1 VDGPARH
8 LRGVRRVLLT
18 LFALIAAV
26 MAGALW
32 YAYEKGF
39 TSKWRNYVTE
49 EFRKRG
55 VEVTLRHLT
64 LDPMRGLVA
73 KEVQIFDA
81 KDRRRTLAVINEMA
95 LQVNFSNLV
104 RGNPFLDALELR
116 DANLSLPL
124 NPEKPRGPKIEIAHL
139 NARLFLPPQ
148 QIYLAHADAEIFG
161 LHVTAAGR
169 LIHPEAFRLKFGSRE
184 AISPDLVARIFD
196 EINGL
201 KADSE
206 PPVANVTFSGDLAE
220 PDQIF
225 VEVAFW
231 GERLHRQ
238 NYALRSLYL
247 AASYRGGVLDLKQ
260 LQAVDTAGEL
270 RLSGLWE
277 PAAHKARLQLRSS
290 LDAPA
295 MVRSGIDVP
304 WLTDFVFYVPP
315 HMDLRCDLALGD
327 KIGFHLSGHVDASK
341 FAYRSVVFDGATG
354 DFSWDGDRWS
364 ARDVRL
370 MRAGGEELTGDAL
383 AVPGDF
389 RAQLRSTINPKDL
402 RPLVTGKL
410 VETLTLFDFP
420 HAPVVTLKARGAAP
434 ELESVV
440 ISGEV
445 SLLSASFRGVPADNA
460 KAEVRYEN
468 QVLSI
473 APLHI
478 ERPEGHADG
487 NLYYDFGRGELRLD
501 EVLARVNLPEV
512 AMWMDSKLV
521 KDLLPYRF
529 ASPPPE
535 LRVNGIV
542 DLQHGKTTH
551 LAIDIDAPAGMEYT
565 FLQKKLSAAPVSAK
579 LLFTDDRLKISGLS
593 AGLFDGSLKGDADV
607 SLLPGQPG
615 DRGSLTLENLDF
627 AGLTKLFFDR
637 DSAHGRLNG
646 HYEFTS
652 RGDDARKMDGR
663 GELAVADGN
672 VFAVPFLAPLT
683 GVLDSIAPGLGRA
696 VPDRASAS
704 FTISNG
710 VIATDNLAVKGS
722 GYDMLGK
729 GRLMFLDDK
738 ADFKMRITAQGLP
751 GVVLSP
757 VTREFEYTA
766 GQKLSKPEWQL
777 K

>member
-1 VDGPARH
+1 
-8 LRGVRRVLLT
+8 VRRVLLT
-18 LFALIAAV
+18 LFALIVAV
-26 MAGALW
+26 TAGALW

-64 LDPMRGLVA
+64 LDPLRGLVA

-201 KADSE
+201 KADGE

-260 LQAVDTAGEL
+260 LLAADSAGEL
-270 RLSGLWE
+270 RVSGLWE

-304 WLTDFVFYVPP
+304 WLTDFVFYAPP
-315 HMDLRCDLALGD
+315 RMDLRCDLALGD
-327 KIGFHLSGHVDASK
+327 KIGFHVSGHVDATK
-341 FAYRSVVFDGATG
+341 FAYRSVVFDSAAV
-354 DFSWDGDRWS
+354 DFSWEGDRWS

-370 MRAGGEELTGDAL
+370 VRAGGEELTGDAL

-410 VETLTLFDFP
+410 VEMLTLFDFP
-420 HAPVVTLKARGAAP
+420 HAPAITLTARGTAP
-434 ELESVV
+434 ELESVM
-440 ISGEV
+440 ISGDV
-445 SLLSASFRGVPADNA
+445 SLQSASFRGVPADTA
-460 KAEVRYEN
+460 KADVRYEN
-468 QVLSI
+468 QVLSM
-473 APLHI
+473 APWHI

-487 NLYYDFGRGELRLD
+487 NLSYDFRRGELHLD
-501 EVLARVNLPEV
+501 QVLARINPPEV
-512 AMWMDSKLV
+512 AMWLDPKLV
-521 KDLLPYRF
+521 KDLLPYHF

-542 DLQHGKTTH
+542 DLQRGKTTR
-551 LAIDIDAPAGMEYT
+551 LAVDVDAPSGMEYT
-565 FLQKKLSAAPVSAK
+565 FLKKNLSASPLSAS
-579 LLFTDDRLKISGLS
+579 LLFTDERLKITALS
-593 AGLFDGSLKGDADV
+593 AGLFGGTLKGEGDV
-607 SLLPGQPG
+607 SLVHGQPG
-615 DRGSLTLENLDF
+615 DRGSLALENIDF
-627 AGLTKLFFDR
+627 TGVTKLYFDR
-637 DSAHGRLNG
+637 DNSHGRLNG

-652 RGDDARKMDGR
+652 RSDDARTMDGR
-663 GELAVADGN
+663 GELAVAEGN
-672 VFAVPFLAPLT
+672 VFAVPFLAPLS
-683 GVLDSIAPGLGRA
+683 GVLDSIAPGMGRA
-696 VPDRASAS
+696 TPSRASAA

-710 VIATDNLAVKGS
+710 VIATDDLSVKGT
-722 GYDMLGK
+722 GYDMVGT

-738 ADFKMRITAQGLP
+738 ADFTMRITAQGLP

-766 GQKLSKPEWQL
+766 GQKLSKPDWQL